1 MDERVEESAGE
12 ERVVLVDADGRDLL
26 EADGSQRTLGK
37 TEAHARGSRHRAVS
51 VFVFDGERLLLQRR
65 ADGKYHSGGLWTNT
79 CCTHPRPGETPLAA
93 ATRRLDEEM
102 GVRCELVE
110 LFQFVYHARV
120 GRDVFEHE
128 FDHVFVG
135 AWRGEPTP
143 LAREV
148 AQWRWIDVTE
158 LRAEIEREPTR
169 FTYWLRH
176 CLTRVLAA
184 R

>member
-1 MDERVEESAGE
+1 MDERSVDPAGE

-65 ADGKYHSGGLWTNT
+65 ADGKYHSGKLWTNT

-93 ATRRLDEEM
+93 ATRRLEEEM

-110 LFQFVYHARV
+110 SFQFVYHARV

-135 AWRGEPTP
+135 VWRGEPTP

-148 AQWRWIDVTE
+148 AEWRWIDVAE
-158 LRAEIEREPTR
+158 LRRELEVEPQR
-169 FTYWLRH
+169 FTFWLRQ
-176 CLTRVLAA
+176 CLARVLAA